1 MTSASV
7 VENVVLAKLE
17 ELSQI
22 DRKRIRYSDTLL
34 GDLGIIGDDIG
45 LVLVPEVERILGTKT
60 NVESWRRVVTV
71 QDAIDVFARALSH
84 RPVSE

>member
-1 MTSASV
+1 MTSASA
-7 VENVVLAKLE
+7 VENVVLEKLE

-22 DRKRIRYSDTLL
+22 DRKRIKYSDSLL

-45 LVLVPEVERILGTKT
+45 LVFVPEVERILSTKT

-71 QDAIDVFARALSH
+71 QDAIDVFSRAISH

>member
-1 MTSASV
+1 MTSTSA
-7 VENVVLAKLE
+7 VENVVLEKLE

-22 DRKRIRYSDTLL
+22 DRKRIRYRDSLL

-45 LVLVPEVERILGTKT
+45 LVFVPEVERILSTKT

-71 QDAIDVFARALSH
+71 QDAIDVFARETSH